1 MSDIKS
7 AFRPKFSNISVGM
20 VAARVESRGGFEKRG
35 SIERSVRE
43 KREKREKRERS
54 VREISIWHD
63 FSDEM
68 NLISSIFS

>member
-7 AFRPKFSNISVGM
+7 AFRPKFSDISVGM
-20 VAARVESRGGFEKRG
+20 VAASIESRGGFEKREN
-35 SIERSVRE
+35 IERSVKE
-43 KREKREKRERS
+43 KREKREKS

-68 NLISSIFS
+68 NLISWIFS